1 MNSFETPAKNSSS
14 LPLSRFKMYSCI
26 SLGVVI
32 GIVGFLA
39 VYVTV
44 KEAYDNRA
52 ILIPPN
58 GNEDSN
64 TVSQEFNS
72 ETEDSFDEQLTDPTL
87 HRNTVQRFATVYSF
101 VASLS
106 ESEILD
112 TLHRI
117 TEENWIQS
125 VRVREAIQTA
135 LVERLVVHS
144 PQQALTFARAQ
155 NSSHHS
161 KWIQTIFSDWA
172 SSDLDAALVAAR
184 QLEKSNQLVALKRII
199 EAREDLSLARLL
211 DIGDA
216 LNLKTHA
223 VAHYISSLNTE
234 YIVNPKKRWYELVAV
249 AEADSTAGH
258 ELVSRIALMWFQKDG
273 INVLEEIQSSDAGDR
288 FQGNSINLILESV
301 AKEDPVQAF
310 QYAKDI
316 PQEGVFQMF
325 PPTFRVVSV
334 WARVDPIAALEV
346 LQDFEPSGMRE
357 RLQNSAVNAWADAN
371 PIFLLEN
378 LETIPPATKVTAV
391 RRAFSSLARSAPA
404 HAGDLVLQLED
415 PQLRADAAQALV
427 YQWSQAD
434 VQATTEWVQ
443 EYPKD
448 ESVRE
453 QLLQTA
459 LEAMVS
465 LDPNRAIK
473 IASEQPIPEGREIG
487 LEAGLISALAF
498 RDVDAAIEFLP
509 EAREGAT
516 RVVVYRSVGVSL
528 VANGEP
534 EKALSFVQ
542 ELPDSAKPE
551 FYRSVAFEWA
561 KFDPPAVLSA
571 MKVFPTAEI
580 RSEVANELSR
590 FHSQNFS
597 ESEMET
603 LKTYIIEKSNSTQD
617 E

>member
-1 MNSFETPAKNSSS
+1 MNSIEPPVEKSS
-14 LPLSRFKMYSCI
+14 LIFLSRFKIFSCI

-44 KEAYDNRA
+44 KGVHDNRA
-52 ILIPPN
+52 ILIPAN

-72 ETEDSFDEQLTDPTL
+72 ESEDSFDEQLADPTL
-87 HRNTVQRFATVYSF
+87 HRDTVQRVTTVYSF

-112 TLHRI
+112 TLDRS
-117 TEENWIQS
+117 TDEKLIQS
-125 VRVREAIQTA
+125 VRVREALQTA
-135 LVERLVVHS
+135 LVERLVVNS

-155 NSSHHS
+155 NSSHRS

-172 SSDLDAALVAAR
+172 SSDLNAALVAAR
-184 QLEKSNQLVALKRII
+184 ELEKSNQLVALQGII
-199 EAREDLSLARLL
+199 EAREDLSLVRLQE
-211 DIGDA
+211 IGDT
-216 LNLKTHA
+216 LNLKPQA
-223 VAHYISSLNTE
+223 VAHYINSLNTE
-234 YIVNPKKRWYELVAV
+234 NIVDPKKRWYELVAV
-249 AEADSTAGH
+249 AEADNTAGH
-258 ELVSRIALMWFQKDG
+258 ELVSRIALMWFQRDG
-273 INVLEEIQSSDAGDR
+273 INVLEEIQSSEAGDR
-288 FQGNSINLILESV
+288 FQGNSISQILESV

-316 PQEGVFQMF
+316 PQEGMFQMF

-334 WARVDPIAALEV
+334 WAREDPIAALEV
-346 LQDFEPSGMRE
+346 LQDFEPEKMRE
-357 RLQNSAVNAWADAN
+357 RLQTTAINAWAEVN
-371 PIFLLEN
+371 PRFLLEN
-378 LETIPPATKVTAV
+378 LDTIPTATKTTAV
-391 RRAFSSLARSAPA
+391 RGAFSSLARAAPI

-415 PQLRADAAQALV
+415 PQLRADAARALV
-427 YQWSQAD
+427 YQWSRAD

-443 EYPKD
+443 KYPKD

-465 LDPNRAIK
+465 LDPKRAIK
-473 IASEQPIPEGREIG
+473 IASEQPIPEGRAIG

-534 EKALSFVQ
+534 EKALSLVQ

-551 FYRSVAFEWA
+551 FYRSIAFEWA

-603 LKTYIIEKSNSTQD
+603 LKKYIIEKSNSPQD

>member
-1 MNSFETPAKNSSS
+1 MNSFETQAKNSSS
-14 LPLSRFKMYSCI
+14 LPHSRFKIYSCI

-44 KEAYDNRA
+44 KEAQDNRA
-52 ILIPPN
+52 IQVPPN

-64 TVSQEFNS
+64 TVSQQFNS

-87 HRNTVQRFATVYSF
+87 HRNTVQRFTTVYSF

-117 TEENWIQS
+117 TDENRIQS
-125 VRVREAIQTA
+125 ARVREALQTA
-135 LVERLVVHS
+135 LVERLVVNS

-184 QLEKSNQLVALKRII
+184 QLEKSNQLVALKGII
-199 EAREDLSLARLL
+199 EAREDLSLARLQ

-216 LNLKTHA
+216 MNLKTHA
-223 VAHYISSLNTE
+223 VAHYINSLNTE
-234 YIVNPKKRWYELVAV
+234 NIADPKKRWYELVAV
-249 AEADSTAGH
+249 AEADYTAGH
-258 ELVSRIALMWFQKDG
+258 ELASRIALMWFQKDG
-273 INVLEEIQSSDAGDR
+273 IDVLEEIQSTKAGDR
-288 FQGNSINLILESV
+288 FQGNSINLILESF
-301 AKEDPVQAF
+301 AHEDPVQAF
-310 QYAKDI
+310 QYAKDL
-316 PQEGVFQMF
+316 PLEGMFQMF

-346 LQDFEPSGMRE
+346 LQDFEPGGMRE
-357 RLQNSAVNAWADAN
+357 RLQNTAVNSWADAN
-371 PIFLLEN
+371 PRLLLEN
-378 LETIPPATKVTAV
+378 LETIPMATKATAI
-391 RRAFSSLARSAPA
+391 RSAFSSLARSAPA
-404 HAGDLVLQLED
+404 GAGDLVLQLED
-415 PQLRADAAQALV
+415 PQLRADAARALIN
-427 YQWSQAD
+427 QWSQAD
-434 VQATTEWVQ
+434 VQAATEWVH

-448 ESVRE
+448 EPVRE

-459 LEAMVS
+459 LEAMAY
-465 LDPNRAIK
+465 LDPKRAIQ

-498 RDVDAAIEFLP
+498 RDVKAAIEFLP

-516 RVVVYRSVGVSL
+516 RVAVYRSVGVSL

-534 EKALSFVQ
+534 EQALNLAQ

-551 FYRSVAFEWA
+551 FYRSVAYEWA

-571 MKVFPTAEI
+571 MKVFPSAEI
-580 RSEVANELSR
+580 RSQVAIELSR
-590 FHSQNFS
+590 LHSQNFS
-597 ESEMET
+597 ASEMET
-603 LKTYIIEKSNSTQD
+603 LKAYIMEKNNQRD
-617 E
+617 F

>member
-1 MNSFETPAKNSSS
+1 MNSLETPAKNSSS
-14 LPLSRFKMYSCI
+14 LPLSRYKIYSCI

-44 KEAYDNRA
+44 KGAQDNRA
-52 ILIPPN
+52 IQVPPN

-64 TVSQEFNS
+64 TVSQQFNS
-72 ETEDSFDEQLTDPTL
+72 ETEDSFDAQLTDPTL

-112 TLHRI
+112 TVHCI
-117 TEENWIQS
+117 TDENRIQS
-125 VRVREAIQTA
+125 ARVREALQTA
-135 LVERLVVHS
+135 LVERLVVNS

-155 NSSHHS
+155 NSSHHGN
-161 KWIQTIFSDWA
+161 WIQTIFSDWA

-184 QLEKSNQLVALKRII
+184 QLEKSNQLGALKGII
-199 EAREDLSLARLL
+199 EAREDLSLARLQ

-216 LNLKTHA
+216 LDLKTHV
-223 VAHYISSLNTE
+223 VAHYINSLNTE
-234 YIVNPKKRWYELVAV
+234 NIADPKKRWYELVAV

-258 ELVSRIALMWFQKDG
+258 EIVSRIALMWFQKDG
-273 INVLEEIQSSDAGDR
+273 IKVLEDIQRSEAGDR

-301 AKEDPVQAF
+301 AEEDPVQAF

-316 PQEGVFQMF
+316 PQEGVFQMS

-371 PIFLLEN
+371 PSFLLEN
-378 LETIPPATKVTAV
+378 LETIPPATKATAV
-391 RRAFSSLARSAPA
+391 RGAFSSLARSAPA

-443 EYPKD
+443 KYPKN
-448 ESVRE
+448 EPVRE
-453 QLLQTA
+453 QLLRTA
-459 LEAMVS
+459 LQVMLD
-465 LDPNRAIK
+465 LDPKRAVQ
-473 IASEQPIPEGREIG
+473 IASKQPIPEGREIG
-487 LEAGLISALAF
+487 LEAQLISALAF
-498 RDVDAAIEFLP
+498 RDIETAIELLP

-516 RVVVYRSVGVSL
+516 RVAVYRSVGVSL

-534 EKALSFVQ
+534 EKALSLAQ
-542 ELPDSAKPE
+542 ELPDAAIPE
-551 FYRSVAFEWA
+551 FYRSVAYEWA

-571 MKVFPTAEI
+571 MKVFPTAQI

-590 FHSQNFS
+590 LHSQNFS
-597 ESEMET
+597 ASEMET
-603 LKTYIIEKSNSTQD
+603 LKAYIIEKDNPTQD
-617 E
+617 K